1 MLRARDISLLAFY
14 TGLVTVSTLIFT
26 IYVPS
31 TRGYFNV
38 GEAAVYIVALLA
50 GSYAGA
56 FAGGLGSMLSDIIL
70 GYFFY
75 APATLVIKGVEGGVL
90 GFLAGKKPSLSR
102 HQWIVAS
109 VAIGVIL
116 SLLAYLIGY
125 YVGPT
130 QISLGFPGLSNSITV
145 TVTPLVWTIIGLVA
159 SLSIVLTSFLAK
171 PEVGWLVLSAA
182 FSGSLMVLGY
192 FLYEQFVL
200 GFVAVAE
207 VPFNIVQ
214 VLVGILIA
222 VPIYNSLKALQWRK

>member
-1 MLRARDISLLAFY
+1 MPKARDISLLACY
-14 TGLVTVSTLIFT
+14 TALVTVSTAVFT

-31 TRGYFNV
+31 TRGYFNL
-38 GEAAVYIVALLA
+38 GEAAVYVVALFA

-56 FAGGLGSMLSDIIL
+56 FAGGIGSMLSDIIL

-90 GFLAGKKPSLSR
+90 GFLAGKRPSLSR

-116 SLLAYLIGY
+116 SLSAYLVGY

-130 QISLGFPGLSNSITV
+130 QISLGFPGLSSSITV

-182 FSGSLMVLGY
+182 LSGSMMVMGY

-200 GFVAVAE
+200 GFVAIAE

-222 VPIYNSLKALQWRK
+222 VPIYNSLKALQRRK